1 MNRIQQTIVNDSHSF
16 LTSEV
21 FAGLIPCAFLLIGLF
36 FIPESPRW
44 LVRKKANTKSKNEGK
59 KKEEIL
65 LFTSISTA
73 LRTQAKTGRR
83 KDFIASLQ
91 KLRGKD
97 ADISNEAE
105 EIQVRFFDTSNFG
118 LF

>member
-1 MNRIQQTIVNDSHSF
+1 MLIMNRIQQTIVNDSHSF

-59 KKEEIL
+59 KK
-65 LFTSISTA
+65 
-73 LRTQAKTGRR
+73 RR
-83 KDFIASLQ
+83 NTFVYINLNCFANT
-91 KLRGKD
+91 GKD
-97 ADISNEAE
+97 RSPERFHSFTAEA
-105 EIQVRFFDTSNFG
+105 SW
-118 LF
+118 